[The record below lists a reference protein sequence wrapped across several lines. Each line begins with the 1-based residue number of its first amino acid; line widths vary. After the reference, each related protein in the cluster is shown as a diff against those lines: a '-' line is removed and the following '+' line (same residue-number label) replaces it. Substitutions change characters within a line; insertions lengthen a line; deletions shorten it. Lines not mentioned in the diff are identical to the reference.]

1 MACRHLLIYLKNV
14 NLHIHFLAVC
24 ENLSSMRRVL
34 KPLLLA
40 YIGYL
45 ALVILV
51 ITPAINY
58 FLPGIYQQQT
68 GRTLH
73 TNGIGINPFTATF
86 FLYHSEDTNASGSVL
101 WSVDEL
107 AINVSLA
114 SFLGRGVVLDELAVK
129 SLYLHPQKNQDGSWI
144 FEDILRHRA
153 QLAGEEVSPPAE
165 QEVSEKSLPGITIH
179 SINFHAKHL
188 GYSDLAR
195 AEPFEAA
202 LEDISIS
209 LKNFS
214 TLVEEGRPYHLIA
227 RDESGGELEWTGT
240 LSVPGQHSEGEL
252 HLRKISLM
260 PLWRFIQSDVNF
272 KMHSAFLDM
281 SGNYQLSWADPA
293 NPAYHIKEGHL
304 ALTDVHIS
312 PKSEQES
319 ALALKE
325 FAINQISVNSET
337 KQITSSL
344 VEVNAFRGT
353 LSILEDGT
361 TNFQSI
367 FTTPSDT
374 NKNKK
379 PAEVSSAPASPWQ
392 VSIDTIKLN
401 DAAFAFN
408 DYSIEPDFKVKI
420 QEFGGEIQPV
430 STAQNG
436 VTRINLKGNVD
447 GYAPVT
453 LTGDVKPLAS
463 PVDLNLAFDFR
474 GIELSSFASYSGTY
488 AGYRINSGLLTVSLQ
503 YSLKNNRI
511 HGRNKVVINQLAL
524 GERVNSPRLI
534 DLPLRLALALL
545 TDENGVI
552 DLDVEVSGDTENP
565 DFSIGKIILKAF
577 RNLIVKAVTAPFKL
591 LASLVG
597 GDDFEFIAFAAGESI
612 LSEEAK
618 SALTKVQEALVKRP
632 QLNLGLSGLYSEE
645 DRYFLKSKALHE
657 QLMADGLS
665 QRDIDEKTSKFKRR
679 INNFYEKKWPEAD
692 EDQEAEEKYRQLVNA
707 QPNPE
712 ILLEQLRQERAMAVK
727 LFLLQKLGMDAGKV
741 YLDKSLHGERR
752 HAVKLLLESK

>member
-1 MACRHLLIYLKNV
+1 ML
-14 NLHIHFLAVC
+14 
-24 ENLSSMRRVL
+24 SMRRVL

-73 TNGIGINPFTATF
+73 TNGIGINPFTATV
-86 FLYHSEDTNASGSVL
+86 FLYHSEDVSPSGSVW

-114 SFLGRGVVLDELAVK
+114 SLLGRGIVLDELAVK
-129 SLYLHPQKNQDGSWI
+129 SLYLHPQKNQDGLWV
-144 FEDILRHRA
+144 FEDILQHRA
-153 QLAGEEVSPPAE
+153 RLAREEAPVPAE
-165 QEVSEKSLPGITIH
+165 ENTSANTPPGITIH
-179 SINFHAKHL
+179 NIYFHAKHL

-195 AEPFEAA
+195 PAPFESA

-209 LKNFS
+209 LKDFS
-214 TLVEEGRPYHLIA
+214 TLVEEGRPYRFIA
-227 RDESGGELEWTGT
+227 RDESGGELEWKGT

-281 SGNYQLSWADPA
+281 GGSYRFSWADPGQLSYQI
-293 NPAYHIKEGHL
+293 NEGRL

-312 PKSEQES
+312 PKMEQES
-319 ALALKE
+319 GLELKE
-325 FAINQISVNSET
+325 FVINQIAVDSKT
-337 KQITSSL
+337 KKITSSL

-353 LSILEDGT
+353 VSILEDGS
-361 TNFQSI
+361 TNFQSM
-367 FTTPSDT
+367 FATPPGAD
-374 NKNKK
+374 KEKK
-379 PAEVSSAPASPWQ
+379 STEAPPIDSAPWQ
-392 VSIDTIKLN
+392 IAVDKIRLD

-408 DYSIEPDFKVKI
+408 DYSIKPNFKARI
-420 QEFGGEIQPV
+420 QEFGGDIQPV

-436 VTRINLKGNVD
+436 VTRVNLKGNVD

-453 LTGDVKPLAS
+453 LTGTVKPLAN

-474 GIELSSFASYSGTY
+474 GIELSSFAPYSGTY

-503 YSLKNNRI
+503 YALEKNRI
-511 HGRNKVVINQLAL
+511 QGRNKVVINQLAL

-552 DLDVEVSGDTENP
+552 DLDVEVSGDTQNP
-565 DFSIGKIILKAF
+565 DFSVGKIILQAF

-591 LASLVG
+591 LANLVG
-597 GDDFEFIAFAAGESI
+597 GHDDFEFIAFAPGESTVN
-612 LSEEAK
+612 EEAQ
-618 SALTKVQEALVKRP
+618 SALAKVQEALSKRP

-645 DRYFLKSKALHE
+645 DRYLLKSKVLHE

-665 QRDIDEKTSKFKRR
+665 QRDIDEKSSKFKRR
-679 INNFYEKKWPEAD
+679 IHSAYEKRWPEAD
-692 EDQEAEEKYRQLVNA
+692 EQQEMEEKYRQLVNA
-707 QPNPE
+707 QANPE

-727 LFLLQKLGMDAGKV
+727 LFLLQQRGMDAGKV
-741 YLDKSLHGERR
+741 YLDTSPQSEQR
-752 HAVKLLLESK
+752 HAVKLLLEPK